1 MTNTVVAT
9 LKGALNSSIDI
20 MVNTM
25 CHVGQKISFEDMGK
39 IVPPQLEDYTSFFYK
54 CIDFCT
60 INGSRIFNIDRILQ
74 KDGGYE
80 LKVSPVQVKK
90 LSE

>member
-1 MTNTVVAT
+1 MTKAVIAT

-20 MVNTM
+20 VVDTM

-54 CIDFCT
+54 CA
-60 INGSRIFNIDRILQ
+60 SARYSSLRI
-74 KDGGYE
+74 
-80 LKVSPVQVKK
+80 PVETGTPPGLPCFLRKT
-90 LSE
+90 

>member
-1 MTNTVVAT
+1 MTKAVIAT

-20 MVNTM
+20 VVDTM

-54 CIDFCT
+54 CINFCT

-74 KDGGYE
+74 KDNGYE
-80 LKVSPVQVKK
+80 LKVSPVGAKTLPQ
-90 LSE
+90 

>member
-20 MVNTM
+20 MVNTV

-39 IVPPQLEDYTSFFYK
+39 IAPPQLENYTHFFYK

-60 INGSRIFNIDRILQ
+60 INGSRIFNIDHILR
-74 KDGGYE
+74 KDNGYE
-80 LKVSPVQVKK
+80 LEVSPVEVKK
-90 LSE
+90 LE